1 MIEQLLD
8 NANDKIIEFASLG
21 NTYIRLRFDYITM
34 QNENQI
40 AFHKVDQPSQVQ
52 EYVKFYIKRLEIEK
66 QLKEMSVSLN
76 EKYNEAIQILFKGL
90 EIDNIISFDIESI
103 KKLQGILSKLY
114 TLANI
119 DVFKG
124 ILYVNDVNRLTLQK
138 VVELLKDKKDY
149 PQYLQILNQIQLLFE
164 LKKSDNNE

>member
-52 EYVKFYIKRLEIEK
+52 EYVKFYIKRMEIEK

-138 VVELLKDKKDY
+138 VVEQLKDKKDY

>member
-52 EYVKFYIKRLEIEK
+52 EYVKFYIKRMELEK

-103 KKLQGILSKLY
+103 KKLQRILSKLY